1 MVVVVAAEAMVA
13 LRVGTVVQVGT
24 VSHSMEARTRLYQE
38 VVTTETT
45 AILTIETRGEAME
58 VG

>member
-1 MVVVVAAEAMVA
+1 MVAGEAMVV

-24 VSHSMEARTRLYQE
+24 VSHSMEARTRLHQE